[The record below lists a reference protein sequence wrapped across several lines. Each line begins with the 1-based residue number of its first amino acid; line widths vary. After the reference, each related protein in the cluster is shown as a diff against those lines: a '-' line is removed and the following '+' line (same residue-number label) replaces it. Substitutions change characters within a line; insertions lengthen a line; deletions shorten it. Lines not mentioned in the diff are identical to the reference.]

1 MSEHPPALND
11 SERLVYWDV
20 RELFIIY
27 KLLLLYG
34 GVY

>member
-1 MSEHPPALND
+1 MSEHPPVLSD

-27 KLLLLYG
+27 KLL
-34 GVY
+34 